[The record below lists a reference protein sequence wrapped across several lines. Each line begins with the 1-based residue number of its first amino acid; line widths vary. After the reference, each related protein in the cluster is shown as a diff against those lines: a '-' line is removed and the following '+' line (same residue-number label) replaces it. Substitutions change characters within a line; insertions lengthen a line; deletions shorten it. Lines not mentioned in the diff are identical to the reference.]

1 MVKVTIKP
9 RLEVSK
15 WSLYWKTSMC
25 TKTFMLDTLTLDDVT
40 YDGTTAKEIKAAVAA
55 KIGLPAVETLHRLEE
70 FVEPWELM
78 YVCAAARW
86 DSSKRRAE
94 ARVRR

>member
-15 WSLYWKTSMC
+15 WSLYWKTAMC
-25 TKTFMLDTLTLDDVT
+25 TRTFMLDTLTLDDVT
-40 YDGTTAKEIKAAVAA
+40 HDGTTAKEIKAAVAE
-55 KIGLPAVETLHRLEE
+55 KIGLPPVETLHRLEE

-78 YVCAAARW
+78 
-86 DSSKRRAE
+86 
-94 ARVRR
+94 

>member
-1 MVKVTIKP
+1 
-9 RLEVSK
+9 
-15 WSLYWKTSMC
+15 MC

-78 YVCAAARW
+78 
-86 DSSKRRAE
+86 
-94 ARVRR
+94 